1 MPETGVS
8 AQMKSINI
16 STIKSLFA
24 RSLDR
29 CAFPGCSS
37 PMAETNN
44 VVTGEVCHIKA
55 SSPGG
60 PRYDPHQTDEDRHS
74 EGNLILLC
82 GRHHTLVDADPKQYT
97 VDALLQ
103 MKRDHQGSGTPSIP
117 IGIDRIAKQLLKNY
131 ESQIAIHANSGVV
144 AINSPNSTI
153 IQTVNIKQTRAKQ
166 NISIEPPI
174 GSIASSQPM
183 VLYIGHLIDRYQ
195 EFQKAHTDKAGNRKF
210 MMIHIALKRE
220 FKGDWKLLPAD
231 RFVELA
237 SYLQGRIDKTL
248 LGRINKSKGIKNY
261 STFEEHQL
269 FRR

>member
-1 MPETGVS
+1 
-8 AQMKSINI
+8 
-16 STIKSLFA
+16 
-24 RSLDR
+24 
-29 CAFPGCSS
+29 
-37 PMAETNN
+37 MAETSN

-74 EGNLILLC
+74 ERNLILLC
-82 GRHHTLVDADPKQYT
+82 SRHHTLVDADPKQYT
-97 VDALLQ
+97 VDVLLQ

-117 IGIDRIAKQLLKNY
+117 IGIDRIAKQILKNY

-195 EFQKAHTDKAGNRKF
+195 EFQKADADKSDNKKY
-210 MMIHIALKRE
+210 MMIYITLKRE
-220 FKGDWKLLPAD
+220 FKGDWKLLPTE

-237 SYLQGRIDKTL
+237 SYLQYRIDKTR
-248 LGRINKSKGIKNY
+248 LGRVNKSRGIKNY